1 MSKRF
6 CIFAKIIIMTI
17 LEITLLVILYLFLA
31 AIVYRKQRDVNDSES
46 NQEAANWLAVIAP
59 VTVLIYAIRA
69 VFFENWK

>member
-1 MSKRF
+1 
-6 CIFAKIIIMTI
+6 MTI

-46 NQEAANWLAVIAP
+46 NQDAAVFLAVIAP